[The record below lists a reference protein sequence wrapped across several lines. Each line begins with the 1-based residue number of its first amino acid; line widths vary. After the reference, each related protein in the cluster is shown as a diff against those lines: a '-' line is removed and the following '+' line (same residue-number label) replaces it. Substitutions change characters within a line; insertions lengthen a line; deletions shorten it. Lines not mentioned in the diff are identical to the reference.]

1 MTAEQGPFRRPKK
14 SKRLGFAEPRPGY
27 LAFAWAYL
35 ESARVLSNHFEDE
48 IETNF
53 AAPTVFLFRHSL
65 EMHLKGYLIEFG
77 SNVGISKTEVLSR
90 SHGLIQHLEDIRKL
104 AANVGHDLSKELE
117 EYVTYM
123 HQFDPTAQDWRY
135 PETKT
140 KAGMQSSKGS
150 IEIDIKHFIE
160 ASNRV
165 FDELEDIG
173 WDLSSRENAR
183 MMEELGINFSDTE

>member
-1 MTAEQGPFRRPKK
+1 LGP
-14 SKRLGFAEPRPGY
+14 
-27 LAFAWAYL
+27 
-35 ESARVLSNHFEDE
+35 
-48 IETNF
+48 
-53 AAPTVFLFRHSL
+53 
-65 EMHLKGYLIEFG
+65 
-77 SNVGISKTEVLSR
+77 LSR
-90 SHGLIQHLEDIRKL
+90 PWSFPPCDHYATLPVYWEEEFIGRLRLIQHLEDIRKL